1 MKPNPH
7 GHPLTPSPRR
17 FIIHTYWISRVRIRI
32 CDNWTL
38 DMCFEAMHLKIR
50 RVIRFTLPKRNFERI
65 LLINFIMWPVHPAK
79 GYWLWRIG
87 FDPVVEGQNWHS
99 APIPALQRHSWHITH
114 YCMMN
119 LNPHDPSAKQNLQHP
134 AVRNLLRQII
144 WNSKSEKNDDGNNQ
158 FCKKWLYSISNPNVS
173 FQISK

>member
-1 MKPNPH
+1 M
-7 GHPLTPSPRR
+7 
-17 FIIHTYWISRVRIRI
+17 F
-32 CDNWTL
+32 
-38 DMCFEAMHLKIR
+38 
-50 RVIRFTLPKRNFERI
+50 IRFTLPKRNFERI

-144 WNSKSEKNDDGNNQ
+144 WNSKSEKMMMGT
-158 FCKKWLYSISNPNVS
+158 ISFAKNGYIQ
-173 FQISK
+173 FQIQMFPSKSASKSKHVESKSFFDSKSEIQVPNSKIWWSNKKIWFQHL